1 MGKPKGF
8 HITLKT
14 WFKDFVMIL
23 RDHSQL
29 NQKSNYTFS
38 PLKTLCIHGNIPNF
52 EVVTIF

>member
-1 MGKPKGF
+1 MGEPKGL

-29 NQKSNYTFS
+29 NQKSNDLFF
-38 PLKTLCIHGNIPNF
+38 PLKTPCIHGNVPNF
-52 EVVTIF
+52 EVATIL